1 MFLPYAVLQWFIYL
15 YNAQSV
21 SILYFQKH
29 KPIKLL
35 IMGLFDSAEEKKQ
48 KENTKKT
55 QERIAQSGISNL
67 IDEKDL
73 LKVIVEQ
80 NECLIRLATANA
92 IANAGMVGDAVVSIH
107 SAMYYNT
114 VKQYFK
120 ENKSN

>member
-1 MFLPYAVLQWFIYL
+1 
-15 YNAQSV
+15 
-21 SILYFQKH
+21 
-29 KPIKLL
+29 
-35 IMGLFDSAEEKKQ
+35 MGLFDSAEERKA
-48 KENTKKT
+48 KENAKKV
-55 QERIAQSGISNL
+55 QEAIGQKGISNL

-107 SAMYYNT
+107 SNIYYNT

-120 ENKSN
+120 KEE

>member
-1 MFLPYAVLQWFIYL
+1 
-15 YNAQSV
+15 
-21 SILYFQKH
+21 
-29 KPIKLL
+29 
-35 IMGLFDSAEEKKQ
+35 MGLFDSAEERKAKEIAKKVQEAIGQ
-48 KENTKKT
+48 K
-55 QERIAQSGISNL
+55 GISNL

-107 SAMYYNT
+107 SNMYYNT

-120 ENKSN
+120 KEE

>member
-1 MFLPYAVLQWFIYL
+1 
-15 YNAQSV
+15 
-21 SILYFQKH
+21 
-29 KPIKLL
+29 
-35 IMGLFDSAEEKKQ
+35 MGLFDSAEEKKQ
-48 KENTKKT
+48 KENSKKT
-55 QERIAQSGISNL
+55 QEKIAQSGISNL

-107 SAMYYNT
+107 SNMYYNS

-120 ENKSN
+120 KEEQ